1 MCEEHP
7 EALLPVHFVASAS
20 SETVGLN
27 RNVIVIVM
35 QRTKG
40 ALVRVIVAQLHNI
53 DEAFDFGSQLL
64 RSILDSRAPV
74 ADLIRRGVRHIQC
87 RDRLAHHIRT

>member
-1 MCEEHP
+1 MVELGNIAHSP
-7 EALLPVHFVASAS
+7 MHSFVK
-20 SETVGLN
+20 VRRG
-27 RNVIVIVM
+27 
-35 QRTKG
+35 
-40 ALVRVIVAQLHNI
+40 LVRVIVAQLHNI